1 MNNLIE
7 KIKKGCEIPFQ
18 EFLEYWGRLFPLLY
32 KLKDTIQDNEWHAEG
47 NVEIHTEMVLVEI
60 YKIIKQNEFTED
72 EKIVLVLS
80 ALFHDICKPLCTKE
94 KELNGKIRVVS
105 PRHEEKARNYL
116 LFRLLE
122 LGLPKKQAIDIINL
136 SGYHQLPKLMVVRD
150 KEKSDYF
157 QLARKVNVK
166 LIYYLEMA
174 DMLGRTC
181 IDKDSQ
187 VELLDIFKLYCQDF
201 GIWDNQNEL
210 YSDFKAYFNKELD
223 GFEEQTKQF
232 VLSSAIESFE
242 SKVITCKEEELA
254 RSYGYRGEYSHLVV
268 LCGLSGVGKSTFIK
282 KNYPDYEVVSLDK
295 LRDEMSKIR
304 SNKKNDIVLH
314 KAKDILKVLLAK
326 NKKIVWD
333 ATNYRK
339 DFRKIPIRFGYDY
352 GAFVELITLIEPI
365 SKIKAQNKE
374 REHVVP
380 EDVIDNQIDKFELP
394 EIEEAHVVRFV

>member
-1 MNNLIE
+1 MKNLIE
-7 KIKKGCEIPFQ
+7 EIKKGCEISFQ
-18 EFLEYWGRLFPLLY
+18 EFVESWGFLFPLLY
-32 KLKDTIQDNEWHAEG
+32 KLKDTIQDTEWHSEG
-47 NVEIHTEMVLVEI
+47 DVEIHTEMVLMEM
-60 YKIIKQNEFTED
+60 YKIINQNNFTGD
-72 EKIVLVLS
+72 EKVILVLS

-94 KELNGKIRVVS
+94 KEINGKIRIVA

-122 LGLPKKQAIDIINL
+122 LGLPKNQAIEVISL

-150 KEKSDYF
+150 KEKRDYF

-166 LIYYLEMA
+166 LIYFLEMA

-181 IDKDSQ
+181 EDKESQ
-187 VELLDIFKLYCQDF
+187 VELLDMFKLYCQDF
-201 GIWDNQNEL
+201 GIWDNQANL
-210 YSDFKAYFNKELD
+210 YSNFKEYFDKELSEFD
-223 GFEEQTKQF
+223 KKTKQF
-232 VLSSAIESFE
+232 VLCSAIESFE
-242 SKVITCKEEELA
+242 SNLITCKEEELA
-254 RSYGYRGEYSHLVV
+254 RSYVYRSEYSHLVV
-268 LCGLSGVGKSTFIK
+268 LCGLSGVGKSTFIQ
-282 KNYPDYEVVSLDK
+282 KNYPDYEVVSLDN

-326 NKKIVWD
+326 KKNIVWD

-374 REHVVP
+374 RKHVVP

-394 EIEEAHVVRFV
+394 EIEEAHVVRFI